1 LATSTPGSQSALRE
15 ANLRRVL
22 GAVRAAGS
30 LTQAEIVRATGL
42 SAATVSNLVRELQSN
57 SLLVVTPAATGRRA
71 QISLSQL
78 EGLAVGV
85 ELGHGYLRCAIC
97 DMGYQV
103 RIQDKILDKS
113 AEWDPG
119 AVEWLVNT
127 LLEKKRLDRDEVRG
141 VAVSVPAL
149 LDPVAGA
156 VGSTLGVGKPGTDIA
171 EDLSSLLRLP
181 VRLVTAVHAAA
192 LGELV
197 RGAARSVD
205 NVAYVHLSTRVEAA
219 LIIRGEI
226 YAGSDGLAGQFGHI
240 TVDKSGRECRC
251 GNLGCLETVVGG
263 PYLLERLPGST
274 RNQPTLRDLVQSA
287 VDGDD
292 SSCQVIEQAGRAV
305 GTVVAMLGNVLNPR
319 QIVLGG
325 ELAGAGK
332 LLLDPIRQEL
342 RQRTPPAVADSL
354 EVRRGELGDRAV
366 VFGAVATVVREAD
379 IFDGV
384 GALVPDPT
392 GVHK

>member
-1 LATSTPGSQSALRE
+1 MATSTPGSQGALRE

-30 LTQAEIVRATGL
+30 LTQADIVRSTGL

-57 SLLVVTPAATGRRA
+57 SLLVVTPAVTGRRA

-78 EGLAVGV
+78 DGLAVGV
-85 ELGHGYLRCAIC
+85 ELGYGYLRCAIC

-103 RIQDKILDKS
+103 RIQDKILDSS
-113 AEWDPG
+113 ARWDSG

-127 LLEKKRLDRDEVRG
+127 LLQKKRLDRDEVRG
-141 VAVSVPAL
+141 VAVSVPAP
-149 LDPVAGA
+149 LDPTTGAG
-156 VGSTLGVGKPGTDIA
+156 GSTLVAKPGTDIV
-171 EDLSSLLRLP
+171 EELSSRLRLP

-197 RGAARSVD
+197 RGAARSLD
-205 NVAYVHLSTRVEAA
+205 NVVYVQLSTRVEAA
-219 LIIRGEI
+219 LILRGEI
-226 YAGSDGLAGQFGHI
+226 YVGSDGLAGQFGHV

-251 GNLGCLETVVGG
+251 GNRGCLETVVGG
-263 PYLLERLPGST
+263 SYLLERLPGST

-287 VDGDD
+287 VDGDY
-292 SSCQVIEQAGRAV
+292 SSCQVIENAGRAV

-325 ELAGAGK
+325 ELAGAGE

-354 EVRRGELGDRAV
+354 DVRCGELGDRAA

-379 IFDGV
+379 IFDGF
-384 GALVPDPT
+384 GALLPDPASL
-392 GVHK
+392 HK